1 MTTNKIQEQL
11 EKKSKQEIDDLI
23 TDLVSGIRTFKLEST
38 IGSEGRGIDW
48 YSNHTK
54 PTAMYA
60 GETMPDPS
68 DFFDWDDLCRL
79 FRRNLQEAMLD
90 AMVEKKT
97 KELLK
102 KMELLG

>member
-11 EKKSKQEIDDLI
+11 EKKSKQEIDDLV

-54 PTAMYA
+54 PTAMYN
-60 GETMPDPS
+60 GKTMPDPS
-68 DFFDWDDLCRL
+68 GFFDWDDLCRL

>member
-11 EKKSKQEIDDLI
+11 EKKSKQEIDDLV
-23 TDLVSGIRTFKLEST
+23 TNLVGDIRRFKQENA
-38 IGSEGRGIDW
+38 GAEGRGIDW

>member
-11 EKKSKQEIDDLI
+11 EKKSKQEIDDLV
-23 TDLVSGIRTFKLEST
+23 TNLVGDIRRFKQENA
-38 IGSEGRGIDW
+38 GVEGRGIDW